1 MAVLTFLDSN
11 VLLYQLD
18 ANEGRKQVLAGEI
31 VREAISGS
39 RACISFQVVQEVLN
53 IATRKAKRLLDE
65 DDAAIYLSNVL
76 APLMRVLPDSALY
89 GRALSTQKRWR
100 YSFYD
105 SLIIAA
111 ALQAGCKRLLT
122 EDMQHGQVIEGLRI
136 ENPFL
141 AA

>member
-1 MAVLTFLDSN
+1 MAALTFLDSN

-18 ANEGRKQVLAGEI
+18 VNEGRKQELASAI
-31 VREAISGS
+31 VREAIASS

-53 IATRKAKRLLDE
+53 VVTRKAKRLLDE
-65 DDAAIYLSNVL
+65 EDATIYLNDVL
-76 APLMRVLPDSALY
+76 TPLMRVLPDAALY
-89 GRALSTQKRWR
+89 RRALATQQRWR

-105 SLIIAA
+105 SLIVAA

-122 EDMQHGQVIEGLRI
+122 EDMQHGQVIDGLLV